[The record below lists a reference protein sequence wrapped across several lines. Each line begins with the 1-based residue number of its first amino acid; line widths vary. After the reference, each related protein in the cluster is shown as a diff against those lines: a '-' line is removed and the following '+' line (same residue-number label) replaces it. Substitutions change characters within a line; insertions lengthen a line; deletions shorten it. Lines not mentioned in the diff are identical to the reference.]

1 MISTVLRPRG
11 LPKSLIL
18 IHLALKLLNQE
29 IGETIDLF
37 EITHL
42 CTALVYH
49 CLHLLHLVLIGADLL
64 GHLPHLAILVS
75 NTLMSSAKLAD
86 ELSVL
91 ALETAT
97 NLVQV
102 LHVLLLLLEP
112 LLKSFQSCLK
122 AV

>member
-49 CLHLLHLVLIGADLL
+49 CLHLLHLVLICAGLL
-64 GHLPHLAILVS
+64 GQFPHLAILFPYTLVS
-75 NTLMSSAKLAD
+75 CAKLVD
-86 ELSVL
+86 
-91 ALETAT
+91 
-97 NLVQV
+97 
-102 LHVLLLLLEP
+102 
-112 LLKSFQSCLK
+112 
-122 AV
+122 